1 MRLQRLLSRLQ
12 RHPAFQSVLAH
23 AGKPGAAV
31 LSAITPARPFAVAAL
46 HAAVQRPM
54 LLVVARP
61 TDARGY
67 VSELIAWAEDPEA
80 VLLFPETDA
89 LPYDRLPNDAD
100 KLADRLA
107 AMQRLAGLA
116 GGPPALVVAST
127 RAAMDLL
134 VDPATFR
141 GAHRTI
147 RRGDTLPPGA
157 LATEWLRLGYEP
169 SPVVDQPGLF
179 SRRGGILDVFPPGG
193 FPLRIEL
200 WGDAVDTIRAF
211 DPATQPS
218 TEPPDEAQVGP
229 RHEGLPQALPPTVRL
244 EALRPHCA

>member
-116 GGPPALVVAST
+116 GGPPALVVASP
-127 RAAMDLL
+127 RAPMDLL
-134 VDPATFR
+134 DRAARR
-141 GAHRTI
+141 GASWARARGLASSPAAQPALRGPAPAI
-147 RRGDTLPPGA
+147 RR
-157 LATEWLRLGYEP
+157 
-169 SPVVDQPGLF
+169 PV
-179 SRRGGILDVFPPGG
+179 
-193 FPLRIEL
+193 
-200 WGDAVDTIRAF
+200 RA
-211 DPATQPS
+211 
-218 TEPPDEAQVGP
+218 
-229 RHEGLPQALPPTVRL
+229 
-244 EALRPHCA
+244 